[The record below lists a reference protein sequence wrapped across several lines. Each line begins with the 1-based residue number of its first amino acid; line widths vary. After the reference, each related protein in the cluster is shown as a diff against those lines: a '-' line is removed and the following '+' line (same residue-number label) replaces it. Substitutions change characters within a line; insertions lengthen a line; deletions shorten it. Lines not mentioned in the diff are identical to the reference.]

1 MREDFDPKGKGYLL
15 GTHILDKGFQAGSLV
30 GALIVVPLTAYRL
43 SRSGKG
49 DILRGAIRPCGTS
62 AVVGTVLAGTAWRR
76 ADMSSAGQESNA
88 DF

>member
-49 DILRGAIRPCGTS
+49 DILRVPSGL
-62 AVVGTVLAGTAWRR
+62 AVQAPWLALFWQVRHG
-76 ADMSSAGQESNA
+76 AGQT
-88 DF
+88 

>member
-43 SRSGKG
+43 TFCVVPSG
-49 DILRGAIRPCGTS
+49 L
-62 AVVGTVLAGTAWRR
+62 AVQAPWLALFWQVRHG
-76 ADMSSAGQESNA
+76 AGQT
-88 DF
+88 